1 MALTLLDVLS
11 DANRNRRARDASEVV
26 VMMMVSVQVVSVCGA
41 NRDQNL
47 YRRGN
52 RYYAQSIAAPRRFG

>member
-26 VMMMVSVQVVSVCGA
+26 VMMVRVNVVAVCSA
-41 NRDQNL
+41 DRDQNL
-47 YRRGN
+47 YGRGN
-52 RYYAQSIAAPRRFG
+52 RYYAQSIAALRRFG